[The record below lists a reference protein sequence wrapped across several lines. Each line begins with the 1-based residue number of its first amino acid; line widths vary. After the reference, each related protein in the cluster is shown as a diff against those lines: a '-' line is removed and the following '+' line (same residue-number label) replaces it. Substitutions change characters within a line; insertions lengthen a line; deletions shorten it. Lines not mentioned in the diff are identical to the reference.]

1 VAECWWEPY
10 KPELQHIMF
19 SVSKSF
25 TATAVGLAA
34 DEGKLSVD
42 EPVLDVFP
50 SYASLRVRDNVRGMR
65 VRDLLTMSTGHAT
78 DTMVLMRDLPEYDWV
93 GIFLSSPVEFPP
105 GSHFLYNSGAS
116 YVLSAMVQAR
126 TGLTVAQ
133 YLRPRLFDPRGF
145 EDPQWVSSRRGINLG
160 ASGLRIRT
168 RELARFGQLY
178 LQEGVWADQQVLRP
192 EWVREATARQVS
204 NGEMSTG
211 DDWQQ
216 GYGYQFWRCRNDAY
230 RADGAFGQFCVVLPG
245 KEVVLAIT
253 SGSEK
258 NRQVMELFWR
268 CLDPGIPSGQ
278 AKLAT
283 SLKTQSRAA
292 WLTTRSVPL
301 GASQRNNPAAE
312 RRLGDRDFE
321 LPPNLLR
328 LSRFRVVFEE
338 ETCTFIG
345 WDEHD
350 ERHLVCCGRD
360 GWVLGESSLWEG
372 EEPEA
377 PVRLAGRAGWD
388 NAGQFIMTWQ
398 YVETPFCRVIKITEE
413 SGGVCVSVDLD
424 LPFWTER
431 KIAARAGLG

>member
-1 VAECWWEPY
+1 
-10 KPELQHIMF
+10 
-19 SVSKSF
+19 
-25 TATAVGLAA
+25 
-34 DEGKLSVD
+34 
-42 EPVLDVFP
+42 
-50 SYASLRVRDNVRGMR
+50 
-65 VRDLLTMSTGHAT
+65 
-78 DTMVLMRDLPEYDWV
+78 
-93 GIFLSSPVEFPP
+93 
-105 GSHFLYNSGAS
+105 
-116 YVLSAMVQAR
+116 
-126 TGLTVAQ
+126 
-133 YLRPRLFDPRGF
+133 
-145 EDPQWVSSRRGINLG
+145 
-160 ASGLRIRT
+160 
-168 RELARFGQLY
+168 
-178 LQEGVWADQQVLRP
+178 
-192 EWVREATARQVS
+192 
-204 NGEMSTG
+204 MSTG

-268 CLDPGIPSGQ
+268 HLDPGISGDHR
-278 AKLAT
+278 KPAT
-283 SLKTQSRAA
+283 RSETQSGPG

-301 GASQRNNPAAE
+301 GASQRDNPVAE

-350 ERHLVCCGRD
+350 GRHVVCCGRD

-377 PVRLAGRAGWD
+377 PVRLAGSAGWD
-388 NAGQFIMTWQ
+388 DEGQFVMTWQ
-398 YVETPFCRVIKITEE
+398 YVETPFRRTIRIGEDGE
-413 SGGVCVSVDLD
+413 GVSVSVDLD

-431 KIAARAGLG
+431 KIAARAEAG